1 MTMKIGFTT
10 VAVMV
15 AFMCLAMQYQ
25 VISAEPEPS
34 LRQVN
39 RQVNG
44 EITYLSDMENYGAQD
59 VHVTEPKITNPAG
72 MPKGKYG
79 DCEDYALTKRSR
91 LQKLGIPS
99 ARMAVVLVDVPNR
112 PISHSVLL
120 VSAQNSFDP
129 WVLDSYDNII
139 YPKSKLEKKGWKF
152 GGSIS
157 EHESDS
163 QRSQRSERSDRQSP
177 EKVAEMK
184 AQAEIGKI
192 MRQYDRNRD
201 GKISMQEMS
210 AINR

>member
-1 MTMKIGFTT
+1 MKTPITTISATAAIIG
-10 VAVMV
+10 
-15 AFMCLAMQYQ
+15 LAIQYQ
-25 VISAEPEPS
+25 AISAEPEPS
-34 LRQVN
+34 VRQVN

-44 EITYLSDMENYGAQD
+44 EILYLSDMENYGVQD

-91 LQKLGIPS
+91 LQKLGVS
-99 ARMAVVLVDVPNR
+99 SSNMKVVTVDVPNR
-112 PISHSVLL
+112 PVLHSVLL
-120 VSAQNSFDP
+120 VSSQSPSDP

-139 YPKSKLEKKGWKF
+139 YPKSKLEKKGWRF

-157 EHESDS
+157 DHESDS
-163 QRSQRSERSDRQSP
+163 QRSQRAERSDQSP

-184 AQAEIGKI
+184 AQVEIGKI
-192 MRQYDRNRD
+192 MREYDRNRD